1 MTCGGYRRHH
11 TKMPKQLNIAD
22 VARAAGVSTTTVSR
36 VLNRVP
42 TVTTE
47 NRAKVEAAV
56 RQLNFRPNVAARR
69 LAAGRQQTTLGLI
82 IPEFQEVFQS
92 FYAIEVIKGVGRA
105 SQEHHVDLL
114 LHLASE
120 NKREPNIQAVDG
132 LIFVDVYGQEE
143 FLDRMLGERMPCIV
157 LNHYLDELPVSCIA
171 VDNALGAKQA
181 VDFLVG
187 LGHREIATIAGD
199 LGTQVGLDRLDGYVR
214 AMRSH
219 NLTVKQSYIQRADDY
234 SPAAARRAATKLLSL
249 DDRPTAL
256 FVASDE
262 MALAAIDVAQSKNLR
277 VPEDL
282 SIVGFDDNP
291 VAVSG
296 TIPLTTIFQPLR
308 DMASQG
314 IAVLM
319 ETMQGKRRAPL
330 KVRLPTKLIER
341 QSCRQTW
348 LPR

>member
-1 MTCGGYRRHH
+1 
-11 TKMPKQLNIAD
+11 MPKQLNIAD
-22 VARAAGVSTTTVSR
+22 VAKAAGVSTTTVSR
-36 VLNRVP
+36 VLNHVP
-42 TVTTE
+42 TVSSD
-47 NRAKVEAAV
+47 NRAKVEQAV
-56 RQLNFRPNVAARR
+56 RRLNFRPNVAARR

-82 IPEFQEVFQS
+82 IPEFHELFQS

-105 SQEHHVDLL
+105 AQEHQADLL
-114 LHLASE
+114 LHLAGE
-120 NKREPNIQAVDG
+120 KKREPNIQAVDG

-143 FLDRMLGERMPCIV
+143 FLDRMLADGMPCVV

-171 VDNALGAKQA
+171 IDNALGAKQA

-219 NLTVKQSYIQRADDY
+219 DLTVPESYVQRADDY
-234 SPAAARRAATKLLSL
+234 SPAAARRATAKLLAL
-249 DDRPTAL
+249 KDRPTAL
-256 FVASDE
+256 FVASDD
-262 MALAAIDVAQSKNLR
+262 MALAAIGVAQSHTLR

-282 SIVGFDDNP
+282 SVVGFDDNP
-291 VAVSG
+291 VAVAG
-296 TIPLTTIFQPLR
+296 ATPLTTIFQPLR
-308 DMASQG
+308 DMAAQG
-314 IAVLM
+314 MSVLL
-319 ETMQGKRRAPL
+319 ETMQGQRKAPL